1 MKGRIGATFLGFIFF
16 VSIMILIICTEKIKP
31 GYVGVVYKMNGG
43 VCGEVLQ
50 QGWHLISPI
59 KHVTEYTVGIEQSY
73 LTSDEKGD
81 SPSDESFVASSSEG
95 KAITIELT
103 YTYQYDASRITDVFT
118 KFKGQSGT
126 AVRDSFIKPNIISWT
141 KEVIARYK
149 VTDILGEKRADI
161 NADITNYLAE
171 KFNSY
176 GILISNVSL
185 IDVSV
190 DEQTEQAINNKIK
203 SQQEYET
210 QAIVNKTNVEKAEAD
225 AKAKLVEAQA
235 NADALLIEAEAEAE
249 ANRKISESLTD
260 NIIRKQYLDKWD
272 GVLPKVSG
280 DTNTL
285 IDIGNITE

>member
-1 MKGRIGATFLGFIFF
+1 MKGRVGAFVLGIILFF
-16 VSIMILIICTEKIKP
+16 TVIILILCTEKIRP
-31 GYVGVVYKMNGG
+31 GYIGVVYSMNSG
-43 VCGEVLQ
+43 VTGETLG
-50 QGWHLISPI
+50 QGWHLIAPT
-59 KHVTEYTVGIEQSY
+59 KHVTEYTIGIEQSY
-73 LTSDEKGD
+73 LTSDDKGD
-81 SPSDESFVASSSEG
+81 SDSDESFVASSSEG

-103 YTYQYDASRITDVFT
+103 YTYQYDATKIADVFT
-118 KFKGQSGT
+118 QFKGQSGRE
-126 AVRDSFIKPNIISWT
+126 VRDSFIKPNIISWT

-176 GILISNVSL
+176 GIIISNVSL

-249 ANRKISESLTD
+249 ANKKISESLTN
-260 NIIRKQYLDKWD
+260 NIIKKEYLDKWD

-285 IDIGNITE
+285 IDVGDIAE

>member
-1 MKGRIGATFLGFIFF
+1 MKGRVGAFVLGIILFF
-16 VSIMILIICTEKIKP
+16 TIIILILCTEKIRP
-31 GYVGVVYKMNGG
+31 GYIGVVYSMNSG
-43 VCGEVLQ
+43 VTGETLG
-50 QGWHLISPI
+50 QGWHLIAPT
-59 KHVTEYTVGIEQSY
+59 KHVTEYTIGIEQSY
-73 LTSDEKGD
+73 LTSDDKGD
-81 SPSDESFVASSSEG
+81 SDSDESFVASSSEG

-103 YTYQYDASRITDVFT
+103 YTYQYDSTKIADVFT
-118 KFKGQSGT
+118 QFKGQSGRE
-126 AVRDSFIKPNIISWT
+126 VRDSFIKPNIISWT

-176 GILISNVSL
+176 GIIISNVSL

-249 ANRKISESLTD
+249 ANRKISESLTS
-260 NIIRKQYLDKWD
+260 NIIKKEYLDKWD

-285 IDIGNITE
+285 IDVGDIAE

>member
-1 MKGRIGATFLGFIFF
+1 MKGKIGAIFLGFILL
-16 VSIMILIICTEKIKP
+16 ITAILLIASTEKIKP

-43 VCGEVLQ
+43 VSGEVLS
-50 QGWHLISPI
+50 QGWHLVSPT
-59 KHVTEYTVGIEQSY
+59 KHVVEYTVGIEQSY

-81 SPSDESFVASSSEG
+81 SPNDESFVASSSEG

-103 YTYQYDASRITDVFT
+103 YTYQYDASRITDVFNN
-118 KFKGQSGT
+118 FKGQSGT
-126 AVRDSFIKPNIISWT
+126 SVRDSFIKPNIISWT

-161 NADITNYLAE
+161 NADITNYLAD

-210 QAIVNKTNVEKAEAD
+210 QVIVNKTNVEKAEAE

-235 NADALLIEAEAEAE
+235 NADALLIESEAEAE
-249 ANRKISESLTD
+249 ANRKISESLTN

-280 DTNTL
+280 ESNTL
-285 IDIGNITE
+285 IDIGDVAE